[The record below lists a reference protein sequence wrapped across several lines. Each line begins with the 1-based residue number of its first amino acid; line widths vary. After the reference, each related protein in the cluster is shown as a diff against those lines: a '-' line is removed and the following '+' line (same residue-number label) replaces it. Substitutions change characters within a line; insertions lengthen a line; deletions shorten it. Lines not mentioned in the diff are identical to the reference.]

1 MREARVHSFAMADP
15 ADVSALADAIDASL
29 VDPAAIVCMI
39 VKTEGNGL
47 DNDWTRVMAL
57 DALERLLRSRG
68 REPSIDALSIIVSG
82 GCEGVTTPHMVV
94 FERIASARPG
104 AAKALA
110 IGHAVSPVLSPE
122 AIGTTVQVGAV
133 RDAVRAAMDDAGLA
147 PGDVEYVQVKAPW
160 LSAPHQ
166 AAARQRG
173 ARLKA
178 IDAHGS
184 KPWTRAACA
193 LGVATALGE
202 VEPELVTDATIN
214 ADASLFSRR
223 AAVTAGNDTLQC
235 EVVVFG
241 MSERW
246 SGGMRVA
253 HGVLDDLLDAGA
265 IRATLTRA
273 GLEPD
278 GVQLPP
284 AQRAQLRTVLFK
296 GDPARS
302 DLLRGER
309 QVMWHDSD
317 VHALRHL
324 RAVMSGVIG
333 AVTGSTRVFVSAGA
347 EHQGPPGGG
356 ALAVFAGPPGPV
368 R

>member
-1 MREARVHSFAMADP
+1 MADP
-15 ADVSALADAIDASL
+15 GDVSALAHAIASGRL
-29 VDPAAIVCMI
+29 MPDDIVCII

-47 DNDWTRVMAL
+47 DNDWTRVMAF
-57 DALERLLRSRG
+57 DALVRLLHAHG
-68 REPSIDALSIIVSG
+68 VEPSVDRLSIIVSG
-82 GCEGVTTPHMVV
+82 GCEGVTTPHMAV
-94 FERIASARPG
+94 FERRASGAASAGR
-104 AAKALA
+104 ALA
-110 IGHAVSPVLSPE
+110 IGHAVSPVLPPE
-122 AIGTTVQVGAV
+122 SIGTTAQVRAV
-133 RDAVRAAMDDAGLA
+133 RDSVLAAMRDAGLSA
-147 PGDVEYVQVKAPW
+147 GEVEYVQVKAPW

-166 AAARQRG
+166 AEAKGRG
-173 ARLKA
+173 VQLKA

-202 VEPELVTDATIN
+202 VPVERVTDAAIN
-214 ADASLFSRR
+214 ADATLYSRR
-223 AAVTAGNDTLQC
+223 AAVTAGNDTMQC

-246 SGGMRVA
+246 TGETRVA
-253 HGVLDDLLDAGA
+253 HGVLEDLLDAGA
-265 IRATLTRA
+265 VRDTLARA
-273 GLEPD
+273 GLAPE
-278 GVQLPP
+278 GAQLAP

-296 GDPARS
+296 GDPSRN
-302 DLLRGER
+302 DRLRGER

-333 AVTGSTRVFVSAGA
+333 ALTGSTRVFVSAGA

-356 ALAVFAGPPGPV
+356 ALAIFSGPSGPHD
-368 R
+368 